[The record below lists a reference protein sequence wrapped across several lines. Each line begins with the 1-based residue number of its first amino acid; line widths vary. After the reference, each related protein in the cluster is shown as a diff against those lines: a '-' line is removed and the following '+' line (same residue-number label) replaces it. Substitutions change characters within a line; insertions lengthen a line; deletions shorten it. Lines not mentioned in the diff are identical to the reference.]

1 MPRETIR
8 IYRSQ
13 IPDSL
18 QSEDG
23 VANDETFTSWNRRE
37 IVISGINDDPRV
49 GEQISSM
56 IINTEEDV
64 LMILRNIA
72 WQME

>member
-18 QSEDG
+18 QREDG